1 MTDAERERT
10 RARRAVALTL
20 HPDVGGDAA
29 QFTAALAA
37 IDRRSDVADVA
48 IRHSRLRVAR
58 RLLRQ
63 TRGRLPM
70 GRRFISL

>member
-1 MTDAERERT
+1 MTDAKRERT
-10 RARRAVALTL
+10 RARRAVALAL

-29 QFTAALAA
+29 QFAAALAA
-37 IDRRSDVADVA
+37 IDLRSDVADVV

-58 RLLRQ
+58 RLLRK